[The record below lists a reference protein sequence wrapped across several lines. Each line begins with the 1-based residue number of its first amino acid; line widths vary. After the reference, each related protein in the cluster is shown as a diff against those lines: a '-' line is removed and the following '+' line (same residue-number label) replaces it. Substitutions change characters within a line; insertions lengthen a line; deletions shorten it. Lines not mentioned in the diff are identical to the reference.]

1 MPSFWRS
8 NRVRDSKSHSFF
20 PDRQQQ
26 QQPQHPG
33 EFHSKPHFH
42 LHQSRFISSPPTN
55 PSAARASPA
64 VSSPAL
70 HFTALK
76 PKLIRPAA
84 HKISLRIFRAVVR
97 LLSSELPPLAR
108 PRSRVRAAITACQH
122 RTPADLHCPSRPPLY
137 RRIPRTSIALVQR
150 HLDH

>member
-1 MPSFWRS
+1 VFGTPSHTPSFPTDSSSNNRS
-8 NRVRDSKSHSFF
+8 IQVSFT
-20 PDRQQQ
+20 PNLT
-26 QQPQHPG
+26 
-33 EFHSKPHFH
+33 STSTK
-42 LHQSRFISSPPTN
+42 
-55 PSAARASPA
+55 A
-64 VSSPAL
+64 VSSHLPRRTPPLLEPAPPSRRRAAAL

-76 PKLIRPAA
+76 PKLIRPAT